1 MANHKRERY
10 VQEFE
15 KMIDNLEYYEAL
27 KIVGILYH
35 TCAHYHQRMG
45 IVINT
50 QKPLEIKGFWYF
62 FMWFGRTLTADYH
75 KKRVNIA
82 RNNF

>member
-35 TCAHYHQRMG
+35 TCA
-45 IVINT
+45 
-50 QKPLEIKGFWYF
+50 PE
-62 FMWFGRTLTADYH
+62 
-75 KKRVNIA
+75 A
-82 RNNF
+82 REKEVKVLF

>member
-10 VQEFE
+10 VQKFE

-45 IVINT
+45 QSEQSNGNSYKYPET
-50 QKPLEIKGFWYF
+50 LENQGLLGFFYVVWTHID
-62 FMWFGRTLTADYH
+62 RKLP
-75 KKRVNIA
+75 
-82 RNNF
+82 